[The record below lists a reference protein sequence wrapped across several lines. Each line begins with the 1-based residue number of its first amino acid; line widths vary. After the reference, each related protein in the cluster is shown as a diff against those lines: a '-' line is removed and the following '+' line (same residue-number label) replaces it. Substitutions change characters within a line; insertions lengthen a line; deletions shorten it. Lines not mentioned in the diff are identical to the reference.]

1 MSLNFCRNMRYA
13 AYRNLFFFLFKKNTK
28 KKHVRD
34 ALPSCLVG
42 KVRSKYPKEDGETY
56 VGFVDK

>member
-1 MSLNFCRNMRYA
+1 MRYA